1 MKYFTCTWHLVSLY
15 IMSFWPHKCCRKYNL
30 CYTSGKTDQYHA
42 VHSGVSIQ
50 TKFPITGALPSSL
63 FPPNAYFFFFQL
75 KCRIIRNESI
85 FPYCYFSNYSFK
97 NSKFLGS
104 LFSHYIN
111 ILRSIERS
119 NWM

>member
-1 MKYFTCTWHLVSLY
+1 MAFTVSLY
-15 IMSFWPHKCCRKYNL
+15 IMSFWPHKCYRKYNL

-63 FPPNAYFFFFQL
+63 FP
-75 KCRIIRNESI
+75 
-85 FPYCYFSNYSFK
+85 YCYFSNYSFK
-97 NSKFLGS
+97 NSKFLDS